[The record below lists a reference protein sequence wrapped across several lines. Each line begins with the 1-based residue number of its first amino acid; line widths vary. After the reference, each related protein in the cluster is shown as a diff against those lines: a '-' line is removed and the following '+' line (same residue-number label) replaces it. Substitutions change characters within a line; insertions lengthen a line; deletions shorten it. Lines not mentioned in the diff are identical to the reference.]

1 MRLNGI
7 EATDIVQVNIKGR
20 KFLAVVTEVG
30 EKQLRF
36 EPIGHNIS
44 YFTCTSRQV
53 ENHWKRA
60 RYEEIHGTDAVGS
73 GQGTLY

>member
-1 MRLNGI
+1 MRLSGI
-7 EATDIVQVNIKGR
+7 EAEDVVLVNIKGR
-20 KFLAVVTEVG
+20 RFHAVVKGVE

-36 EPIGHNIS
+36 VPLEHNIS
-44 YFTCTSRQV
+44 YFTCTARQV